1 MYFVVYGSRL
11 KNLNKKNL
19 QKANCND
26 TIDKTQILAW
36 LGLWGLTPLST
47 IFQLY
52 RGSQFCWWR
61 KPDYPEKTT
70 DLSQV
75 TDKPYYIMLFRA
87 HLAMNTGFELTKLV
101 AIDTD
106 YICSYKPNY
115 HMITTT
121 TPLFFISIGDL
132 IIKSGGIV
140 IIPLCYCSCRETMS
154 YYSSLFHSLSEMTAG
169 RWIFL
174 LFPFPVL
181 LLARLDQS

>member
-11 KNLNKKNL
+11 KNLNKNNL
-19 QKANCND
+19 PKANCND
-26 TIDKTQILAW
+26 TIDKTHILAW
-36 LGLWGLTPLST
+36 LGLWGLTSLST

-61 KPDYPEKTT
+61 KPEYPEKTT

-106 YICSYKPNY
+106 CIGSYKSNY
-115 HMITTT
+115 HTITTT
-121 TPLFFISIGDL
+121 TLPF
-132 IIKSGGIV
+132 
-140 IIPLCYCSCRETMS
+140 
-154 YYSSLFHSLSEMTAG
+154 SLFPLEILLSRVG
-169 RWIFL
+169 
-174 LFPFPVL
+174 VL
-181 LLARLDQS
+181 